1 MRSITKLA
9 LSCLVIAFLTG
20 CCCQRNRAEKSGKWE
35 VLFDG
40 KSVEHW
46 RGYNRTNFP
55 DKGWTVED
63 GTLKTI
69 PHGDV
74 VDLITRDEYENFE
87 LELEWRISPAGN
99 SGVMYH
105 VAGGDPATW
114 HTGPEMQILDD
125 AKYTNKAST
134 LCGALY
140 DLVAPANKHLAP
152 VGDWNKVRILV
163 NGNHV
168 EYWLNGYKVVEYE
181 LNSPELTALIANS
194 KFKDH
199 PRFAKMKTGYIALQ
213 FHHDEVW
220 FRHIKVRRL

>member
-1 MRSITKLA
+1 MRPITKLFF
-9 LSCLVIAFLTG
+9 SCLVITFIAG
-20 CCCQRNRAEKSGKWE
+20 CCCQSGKSSKWE

-40 KSVEHW
+40 KSTEHW

-55 DKGWTVED
+55 DKGWKVEN

-87 LELEWRISPAGN
+87 LVLEWRISPNGN
-99 SGVMYH
+99 SGIMYH
-105 VAGGDPATW
+105 VAEGDPAVW

-125 AKYTNKAST
+125 TRHAAAQNPKTSAA
-134 LCGALY
+134 ALY
-140 DLVAPANKHLAP
+140 DLIPPVNKHLAP
-152 VGDWNKVRILV
+152 VGEWNKVRILV

-168 EYWLNGYKVVEYE
+168 EYWLNGYEVVHYE
-181 LNSPELTALIANS
+181 LNSPELNALIDKS
-194 KFKDH
+194 KFKGDA
-199 PRFAKMKTGYIALQ
+199 RFAKMKTGYIALQ

-220 FRHIKVRRL
+220 FRNIKVRRL